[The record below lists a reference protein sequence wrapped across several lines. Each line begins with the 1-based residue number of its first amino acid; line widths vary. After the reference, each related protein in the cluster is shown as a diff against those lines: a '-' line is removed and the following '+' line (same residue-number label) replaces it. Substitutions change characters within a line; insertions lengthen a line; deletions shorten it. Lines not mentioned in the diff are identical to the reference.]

1 MRITIET
8 SSAPSTDSP
17 NAALSM
23 GCIALFLLPFA
34 GLALVTGGSGAQ
46 RAIQG
51 HWLEG
56 SVLVVLGAMF
66 ATVAVAGTAALMTAR
81 KKLGEQQAL
90 KQANPEEP
98 WRWRSDWASG
108 RISDSSRSTVWVS
121 WAVTAFWNLIS
132 IPAGFA
138 GVQAALQQGNPA
150 GYVALLFPAVGTGFL
165 IWAVRATLRHR
176 KYGASQLELSTIP
189 GSIGRSIAGTVRVS
203 TSLQPTDGFEVTLRC
218 VRRIT
223 RRSGKNS
230 STSERILWQEE
241 HRSRGATSRDARG
254 FSTRIPI
261 RFALPADAEAS
272 DQTNPRDQII
282 WRLEVT
288 ANVPGVDYAS
298 TFEVPVFR
306 TGESAATAPTDIA
319 GAQDLLPVEEYRQPS
334 SSRIV
339 ITTNRRG
346 TEVFFP
352 ALRNPGVAAGF
363 IAFTLGWTGVVVAL
377 AILDAPVL
385 FPIVFGL
392 FLLLLVVG
400 TLQQCLG
407 VSRVVANTGSLVY
420 AHGYLSPGGER
431 AIPLQEVEDVSIRIG
446 MQAGS
451 QPYYDVVVVRK
462 NGKPVPLGRA
472 VRNKREAE
480 WLAGT
485 LKQALGLTGRRS
497 EVPAG
502 YDG

>member
-1 MRITIET
+1 MSISIDT
-8 SSAPSTDSP
+8 SRAPSAESP

-34 GLALVTGGSGAQ
+34 GLALVTGGSGAR

-66 ATVAVAGTAALMTAR
+66 ATVAVAGTVALMTAR

-90 KQANPEEP
+90 KQARPEEP
-98 WRWRSDWASG
+98 WRWRSDWAAG

-132 IPAGFA
+132 IPTGFA
-138 GVQAALQQGNPA
+138 GVRAALQQNNPA
-150 GYVALLFPAVGTGFL
+150 GYVALLFPAVGMGFL

-189 GSIGRSIAGTVRVS
+189 GAIGRGIAGAVRVS
-203 TSLQPTDGFEVTLRC
+203 APLQPTDGFEVILRC

-230 STSERILWQEE
+230 STTERILWQEE
-241 HRSRGATSRDARG
+241 RRSRGETSRDARG
-254 FSTRIPI
+254 FSTHIPI
-261 RFALPADAEAS
+261 RFALPADAQAS
-272 DQTNPRDQII
+272 DQTNPRDRII
-282 WRLEVT
+282 WRLEIT
-288 ANVPGVDYAS
+288 ASVPGVDYAS

-306 TGESAATAPTDIA
+306 TRDSATPATGDAA
-319 GAQDLLPVEEYRQPS
+319 GAEELLPLEEYRQPS

-339 ITTNRRG
+339 VTTNRRG

-363 IAFTLGWTGVVVAL
+363 IAFTLGWTGVVAAL
-377 AILDAPVL
+377 VVLDAPTL

-392 FLLLLVVG
+392 FWLLLVVG

-407 VSRVVANTGSLVY
+407 VSRAVANSGSLAY

-431 AIPLQEVEDVSIRIG
+431 TIALQEIEDLSIRIG

-451 QPYYDVVVVRK
+451 RPYYDVVVVRK